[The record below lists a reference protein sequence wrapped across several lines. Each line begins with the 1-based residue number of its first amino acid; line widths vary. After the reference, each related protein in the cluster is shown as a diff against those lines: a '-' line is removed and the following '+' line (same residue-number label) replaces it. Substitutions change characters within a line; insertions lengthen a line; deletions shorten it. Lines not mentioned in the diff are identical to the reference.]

1 MPIYE
6 TVFMSRQDLTEG
18 QVNDITEKYSDV
30 IKKDGGKILKT
41 EQWGLRT
48 LAYKINKARKAHYT
62 LVEFE
67 APGTAVIELERLLR
81 LDEDIL
87 RSLSLRLDEPTEGP
101 SIIMDKNKDRDDDR
115 KDRKSDK
122 SDKKEAA

>member
-18 QVNDITEKYSDV
+18 QVKDLTDKYTKVITDQ
-30 IKKDGGKILKT
+30 GGKTLKT

-67 APGTAVIELERLLR
+67 APGAAVIELERLMR
-81 LDEDIL
+81 IDEDVM
-87 RSLSLRLDEPTEGP
+87 RSLSLRLDAATEGP
-101 SIIMDKNKDRDDDR
+101 SIMADKGRGRDNDD
-115 KDRKSDK
+115 KTDN
-122 SDKKEAA
+122 KKEAA

>member
-18 QVNDITEKYSDV
+18 QVNELTEKYAGV
-30 IKKDGGKILKT
+30 IKDQGGKTLKT

-67 APGTAVIELERLLR
+67 APGAAVIELERLMRIDEDVMRSLSIR
-81 LDEDIL
+81 LDEA
-87 RSLSLRLDEPTEGP
+87 TTGP
-101 SIIMDKNKDRDDDR
+101 SVIMDKNRGRDNGNETKDND
-115 KDRKSDK
+115 S
-122 SDKKEAA
+122 KKEAA

>member
-1 MPIYE
+1 MPTYE

-18 QVNDITEKYSDV
+18 QVKELTDKYAKV
-30 IKKDGGKILKT
+30 IADQGGKILKT

-67 APGTAVIELERLLR
+67 APGTAVIELERLFR
-81 LDEDIL
+81 IDEDVM
-87 RSLSLRLDEPTEGP
+87 RSLSLRLNAPTEGP
-101 SIIMDKNKDRDDDR
+101 SIMMDKGRGQDNDTET
-115 KDRKSDK
+115 
-122 SDKKEAA
+122 DKKDAA

>member
-1 MPIYE
+1 MPVYE
-6 TVFMSRQDLTEG
+6 TVFLARQDLTDG
-18 QVNDITEKYSDV
+18 QVNDLTEKYAEV
-30 IKKDGGKILKT
+30 IKKEGGKILKT

-81 LDEDIL
+81 LDEDIM

-101 SIIMDKNKDRDDDR
+101 SIIMDKNRDRDD
-115 KDRKSDK
+115 DRKSDK

>member
-1 MPIYE
+1 MPVYE
-6 TVFMSRQDLTEG
+6 TVFISRQDLTEG

>member
-18 QVNDITEKYSDV
+18 QVKDLTDKYAKVITDQ
-30 IKKDGGKILKT
+30 GGKILKT

-67 APGTAVIELERLLR
+67 GPGSAVIELERLLR
-81 LDEDIL
+81 IDEDVM
-87 RSLSLRLDEPTEGP
+87 RSLSLRLDAATEGP
-101 SIIMDKNKDRDDDR
+101 SVMMAKGGNDDKDNK
-115 KDRKSDK
+115 KE
-122 SDKKEAA
+122 KEAA

>member
-18 QVNDITEKYSDV
+18 QVKDLTDKYAEV
-30 IKKDGGKILKT
+30 IKDQGGKTLKI

-48 LAYKINKARKAHYT
+48 LAYKINKSRKAHYT

-67 APGTAVIELERLLR
+67 APGAAVIELERLMR
-81 LDEDIL
+81 IDEDVM
-87 RSLSLRLDEPTEGP
+87 RSLSLRLDEATEGP
-101 SIIMDKNKDRDDDR
+101 SIMMDKGRGRDDRDN
-115 KDRKSDK
+115 KETNS
-122 SDKKEAA
+122 KKEAA

>member
-1 MPIYE
+1 MPVYE
-6 TVFMSRQDLTEG
+6 TVFLARQDLTDG
-18 QVNDITEKYSDV
+18 QVNDLTEKYAEV
-30 IKKDGGKILKT
+30 IKKEGGKILKT

-62 LVEFE
+62 LVEFD

-81 LDEDIL
+81 LDEDIM

-115 KDRKSDK
+115 KDDRK

>member
-6 TVFMSRQDLTEG
+6 TVFLSRQDLTDG
-18 QVNDITEKYSDV
+18 QVKDLTEKYSGV
-30 IKKDGGKILKT
+30 ITKDGGKILKT

-67 APGTAVIELERLLR
+67 APGTTVIELERLLR
-81 LDEDIL
+81 LDEDIM
-87 RSLSLRLDEPTEGP
+87 RSLSLRLDEATDGP
-101 SIIMDKNKDRDDDR
+101 SIIMEKNKDRDDDR
-115 KDRKSDK
+115 KDDK

>member
-1 MPIYE
+1 MPVYE
-6 TVFMSRQDLTEG
+6 TVFISRQDLTEG

-87 RSLSLRLDEPTEGP
+87 RSLSLRLDDPTEGP

>member
-18 QVNDITEKYSDV
+18 QVKDMTDKYTKVITDQ
-30 IKKDGGKILKT
+30 GGKILKT

-67 APGTAVIELERLLR
+67 GPGAAVIELERLLR
-81 LDEDIL
+81 LDEDVL
-87 RSLSLRLDEPTEGP
+87 RSLSLRLDAASEGP
-101 SIIMDKNKDRDDDR
+101 SVMMAKGGNDDD
-115 KDRKSDK
+115 KD
-122 SDKKEAA
+122 DKKEKEAA

>member
-18 QVNDITEKYSDV
+18 QVKDLTDKYAGV
-30 IKKDGGKILKT
+30 IKDQGGKVLKT

-67 APGTAVIELERLLR
+67 APGTAVIELERLMR
-81 LDEDIL
+81 IDEDVM
-87 RSLSLRLDEPTEGP
+87 RSLSLRLDEATDSP
-101 SIIMDKNKDRDDDR
+101 SIMMDSGRGRDNDN
-115 KDRKSDK
+115 SD
-122 SDKKEAA
+122 DKKEVA

>member
-1 MPIYE
+1 MPVYE
-6 TVFMSRQDLTEG
+6 TVFLARQDLTDG
-18 QVNDITEKYSDV
+18 QVNDLTEKYAEV
-30 IKKDGGKILKT
+30 IKKEGGKILKT

-81 LDEDIL
+81 LDEDIM

-101 SIIMDKNKDRDDDR
+101 SIIMDKNRDRDDDR
-115 KDRKSDK
+115 K

>member
-1 MPIYE
+1 MPVYE
-6 TVFMSRQDLTEG
+6 TVFLTRQDLTEK
-18 QVNDITEKYSDV
+18 QVNEITEKYSDV

-81 LDEDIL
+81 LDEDVM

-115 KDRKSDK
+115 NSDK